1 MSQSVQKSG
10 FTCLPGCMNEEVLL
24 RMYQVQYI
32 LIHVPKRIYHVVIF
46 CITQTRGVKKSFHLV
61 KIRLLG
67 VGSAIKLRQWL
78 GKQNAIQ
85 NRKLL
90 LV

>member
-1 MSQSVQKSG
+1 
-10 FTCLPGCMNEEVLL
+10 
-24 RMYQVQYI
+24 MYQVQYI

-46 CITQTRGVKKSFHLV
+46 CITQPRGVKESFHFP
-61 KIRLLG
+61 KIRLFG
-67 VGSAIKLRQWL
+67 VGRAIKLRRWL